1 MKNSIDSKLKKELT
15 KIYDRAKVKENGT
28 LYSSLKEELEI
39 SLESDSDGSKLESYK
54 MFCENASSL
63 DFNTNVTAIV
73 ISIGALVID
82 FDTSFPLTYSVA
94 ILTVIAIVAVVV
106 AALFVHWHDQKYKY
120 LLYVL
125 NSITPKKPSSNY
137 LVP

>member
-1 MKNSIDSKLKKELT
+1 MKNSIDSKLKKELAE
-15 KIYDRAKVKENGT
+15 IYDRAKAKESGT
-28 LYSSLKEELEI
+28 MYSSLKEELEL
-39 SLESDSDGSKLESYK
+39 SLESDSDGSKFESYK

-63 DFNTNVTAIV
+63 EFNINVTAIV

-82 FDTSFPLTYSVA
+82 FDTSFPLSYSVA

-137 LVP
+137 LVT